1 MAKFNGNIFKEEFTK
16 SEEEMKKCIVFFQ
29 ECLSKDEYEKIKSDW
44 HNSDKNIPF
53 WKYVFDNVKVTYIG

>member
-44 HNSDKNIPF
+44 Q
-53 WKYVFDNVKVTYIG
+53 IGRASCRERV